1 MEIII
6 TLVVCFFSVGLGF
19 GLACVIFAI
28 LLSRSNDI
36 GNSTGMVEDYKI
48 DISFDVCKERL
59 EQYWEKPD
67 ETDLFC
73 EQYFENIDSEIEEPD
88 PDKVVEAI
96 PLNRFEL
103 EDITAIYVDG

>member
-1 MEIII
+1 MEVI
-6 TLVVCFFSVGLGF
+6 TFVVCFFSVGLGF

-48 DISFDVCKERL
+48 VISFDVCKNHL
-59 EQYWEKPD
+59 EHHWEKQD
-67 ETDLFC
+67 EADMFIINYT
-73 EQYFENIDSEIEEPD
+73 ENIDSGIEEPD
-88 PDKVVEAI
+88 PDKVVEAM
-96 PLNRFEL
+96 PLNRSEL

>member
-1 MEIII
+1 MEVI
-6 TLVVCFFSVGLGF
+6 TFVVCFFSVGLGF

-48 DISFDVCKERL
+48 DISFDVCKNHL
-59 EQYWEKPD
+59 EHHWEKQD
-67 ETDLFC
+67 EADLFIIK
-73 EQYFENIDSEIEEPD
+73 YTENIDSGIEEPD
-88 PDKVVEAI
+88 PDKVVEAM